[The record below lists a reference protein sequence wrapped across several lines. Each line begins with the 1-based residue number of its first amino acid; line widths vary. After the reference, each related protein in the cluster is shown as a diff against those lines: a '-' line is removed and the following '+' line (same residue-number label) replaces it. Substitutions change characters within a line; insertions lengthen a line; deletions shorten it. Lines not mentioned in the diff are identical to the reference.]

1 MASPSRPCAAPST
14 NVSSSPVVGSE
25 NGAVRLRIHLTPK
38 SRQDGIEG
46 ITQSPDGPAL
56 KARVRALP
64 HDGAANRAV
73 LALLAKWLVVPKTSI
88 TVSAGAKSRIK
99 LLTIIAAPNDQP
111 RLIRQIEHL
120 ERS

>member
-1 MASPSRPCAAPST
+1 M
-14 NVSSSPVVGSE
+14 
-25 NGAVRLRIHLTPK
+25 RLRIHLTPK
-38 SRQDGIEG
+38 SRHDGIEG

-99 LLTIIAAPNDQP
+99 LLTIIVAPNDQP
-111 RLIRQIEHL
+111 RLIRQIEQL